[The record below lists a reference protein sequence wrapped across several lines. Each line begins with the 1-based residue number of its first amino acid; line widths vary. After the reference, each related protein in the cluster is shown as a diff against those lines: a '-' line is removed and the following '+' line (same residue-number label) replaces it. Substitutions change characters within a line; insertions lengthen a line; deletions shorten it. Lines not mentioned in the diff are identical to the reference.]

1 MGCTVQ
7 IRILKFVLLS
17 KASLPYN
24 RTLIS
29 LFWFSDRRDLLM
41 FIESFMRISRILLK
55 NWYRRKKCNVI
66 WAWML
71 QEHNAF
77 KVSSELY
84 RNLCWRKWLNL
95 NLNPIS
101 NFIPARSWML
111 ISWKTVLSLGLI
123 TFSKALLKLFTA
135 PLIGIKFVPLPL

>member
-24 RTLIS
+24 RTRIS
-29 LFWFSDRRDLLM
+29 LPWFTDRRDLLM
-41 FIESFMRISRILLK
+41 FIKPFMRISRISLK
-55 NWYRRKKCNVI
+55 NWYRREKCNVI

-77 KVSSELY
+77 KVSSESY
-84 RNLCWRKWLNL
+84 RNLCWRKWLNP
-95 NLNPIS
+95 NLNRIS
-101 NFIPARSWML
+101 NFIPTRSWML
-111 ISWKTVLSLGLI
+111 TSWKTLLSLGLI
-123 TFSKALLKLFTA
+123 TFSKVLLKLFTA
-135 PLIGIKFVPLPL
+135 PLIGINFVPLPL